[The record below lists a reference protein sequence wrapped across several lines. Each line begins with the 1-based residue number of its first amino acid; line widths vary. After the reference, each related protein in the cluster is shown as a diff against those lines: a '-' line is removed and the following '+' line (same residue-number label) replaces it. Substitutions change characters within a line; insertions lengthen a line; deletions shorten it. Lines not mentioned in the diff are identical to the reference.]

1 MDVEA
6 DFLSAFFVA
15 SNQHSFAECSAG
27 VALFSI
33 GMLALFCVLLFT
45 RHLKTK
51 SNFALKSL
59 EREKEEL
66 LVQIAQQHFQV
77 SNCAQRM
84 QTIINDTNTELTQV
98 HNKTSWEEQKEV
110 IASQSSTLKAVT
122 DKLIAF
128 DLHRFVKRSDTC
140 EVDTAVVL
148 EQCEHLFTSF
158 CKANNQK
165 FIMQTSTDA
174 IVQLPQ
180 GLLEKLIN
188 RLVTFSIQHSRKDE
202 PVIVNASC
210 DDKGFYLSIE
220 DFGQGIPFERLKT
233 ITFNASISS
242 PVIDLD
248 KYING
253 TDLLTLQDITNIC
266 AQFGGSFEL
275 ISAVNYA
282 TRSYLYFPTDQSS
295 RETAQNKLKNHVQ
308 PVSYDIPTPLKNA
321 VQTAEFNK
329 ASTVQESVN
338 TLSTSHVMVL
348 ASDRS
353 IALNLKQSLG
363 KHLSCDSYLD
373 ISAAIKG
380 YLDNPPQALVIEHG
394 FSGLS
399 ASEVLNFLTRIKGDS
414 QYQQPTS
421 LVLLHSQDTA
431 SKLNLLRDGFS
442 AVLQSPFNFDE
453 ITLVLRN
460 LLKESLGSSNVINE
474 TNAVYQLASDHKADF
489 MSRFNEIL
497 NSKYTDPDF
506 SRESVANMMF
516 IETRTLSRKLNEYSD
531 MSFGEHLKTL
541 RLKKAKLAILSGA
554 QVSEACFDV
563 GFNNLSHFSTAFKKH
578 FGSAPSKFTTL
589 THVR

>member
-1 MDVEA
+1 MDVKA
-6 DFLSAFFVA
+6 GLSSAVFVA
-15 SNQHSFAECSAG
+15 SDKHSLAECSAG
-27 VALFSI
+27 FTLFSV
-33 GMLALFCVLLFT
+33 GMLALFCMLLFT
-45 RHLKTK
+45 RHLKAK

-98 HNKTSWEEQKEV
+98 QNKTSWEEQKV
-110 IASQSSTLKAVT
+110 VFASQSSTLKAVT
-122 DKLIAF
+122 DKLMAF
-128 DLHRFVKRSDTC
+128 DLHRFVKRFDTR
-140 EVDTAVVL
+140 EVDTAIVL
-148 EQCEHLFTSF
+148 EQCERLFTSF

-165 FIMQTSTDA
+165 FVMQTSTDA

-210 DDKGFYLSIE
+210 DENGFYLSIE

-275 ISAVNYA
+275 VSAVNYA
-282 TRSYLYFPTDQSS
+282 TRSYLYFPTDKSS
-295 RETAQNKLKNHVQ
+295 QEPAQNKLKSHVQ
-308 PVSYDIPTPLKNA
+308 PVSCDIPAPSNVVAKA
-321 VQTAEFNK
+321 SEFNK
-329 ASTVQESVN
+329 ATIVEESVN
-338 TLSTSHVMVL
+338 ALSTSRVMVL
-348 ASDRS
+348 ASERS

-363 KHLSCDSYLD
+363 INLSCDSYLD

-380 YLDNPPQALVIEHG
+380 YSSNPPQALVIEHG

-399 ASEVLNFLTRIKGDS
+399 ANEVLNLLTRINS
-414 QYQQPTS
+414 QNEYQQPTS
-421 LVLLHSQDTA
+421 LVLLNSNDTA
-431 SKLNLLRDGFS
+431 SKLNLLREGFS

-460 LLKESLGSSNVINE
+460 LLKESPGSPNLIKE

-497 NSKYTDPDF
+497 NSQYTDPDF